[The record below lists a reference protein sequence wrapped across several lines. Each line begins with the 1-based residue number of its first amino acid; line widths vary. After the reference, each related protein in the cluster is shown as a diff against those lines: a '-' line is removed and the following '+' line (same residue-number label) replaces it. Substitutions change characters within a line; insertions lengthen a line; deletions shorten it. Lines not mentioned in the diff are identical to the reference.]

1 MSSSSTR
8 HNRPGRRLLAGG
20 GVVAAALALAIAA
33 PAAGA
38 PNGHSNGH
46 ASPHAGGHRIS
57 HVFIIMEENHAQDH
71 VIGDPA
77 MPFLNSLVASY
88 NQATQYYG
96 VTHTSEPNYI
106 AATSGSNWDVNND
119 NGWYPTSKNPAT
131 NHYDH
136 TNIVD
141 ELEAA
146 HINWAAY
153 MDGMPTAGYLPD
165 QWPETGGALYASKHN
180 PFALYN
186 DVRSSTARMAHLKPI
201 NSLAADLNSPH
212 APRYVW
218 ISPNQCNDMHGGVY
232 GAIAG
237 HPETP
242 CPYNDAFGD
251 TNDEALKAKA
261 DAFLKTTVNTIMHS
275 KAWTPGSVIFITA
288 DENDYDA
295 ANPWNGSYLS
305 TAGCCDSPVLPA
317 GDPAV
322 SPDWPG
328 GVYGGG
334 LIPMVVVTQNG
345 PRHVTDGTA
354 YNHYS
359 MLLTI
364 EEGLGLPKLGF
375 TSDSQQVKPMWS
387 LVSKH

>member
-1 MSSSSTR
+1 MTATPAR
-8 HNRPGRRLLAGG
+8 RTRRLIFGTGLI
-20 GVVAAALALAIAA
+20 AAVALALTATA
-33 PAAGA
+33 PAEGS
-38 PNGHSNGH
+38 PNAH
-46 ASPHAGGHRIS
+46 ASGHRLG

-71 VIGDPA
+71 VIGDPN
-77 MPFLNSLVASY
+77 MPYLNSLVSSY

-106 AATSGSNWDVNND
+106 ASTSGSNWDVNND
-119 NGWYPTSKNPAT
+119 NGWYPTSTNPAT

-141 ELEAA
+141 ELETA
-146 HINWAAY
+146 HISWGAY
-153 MDGMPTAGYLPD
+153 MDGMPSVGYLPD
-165 QWPETGGALYASKHN
+165 QWPDTGGALYASKHN

-186 DVRSSTARMAHLKPI
+186 DVRDDAARMAHVKPI
-201 NSLAADLNSPH
+201 NSLASDLNSPH

-218 ISPNQCNDMHGGVY
+218 ISPDQCNDMHGGVY

-242 CPYNDAFGD
+242 CPYSDTFGD
-251 TNDEALKAKA
+251 TNDEALKTKA
-261 DAFLKTTVNTIMHS
+261 DAFLKTTVNTITHS

-288 DENDYDA
+288 DETDYDGS
-295 ANPWNGSYLS
+295 NPADNFYLS
-305 TAGCCDSPVLPA
+305 AAGCCDSPVLPA

-322 SPDWPG
+322 SAQWPG

-334 LIPMVVVTQNG
+334 LVPMVVVTNNG
-345 PRHVTDGTA
+345 PRHVTDDTA

-364 EEGLGLPKLGF
+364 EEGFGLPKLGF

-387 LVSKH
+387 LITGRSS

>member
-1 MSSSSTR
+1 MTPSSSRS
-8 HNRPGRRLLAGG
+8 RRMLFGT
-20 GVVAAALALAIAA
+20 GVVAAVALTVAATA
-33 PAAGA
+33 PASGSPDHHKGKPRLA
-38 PNGHSNGH
+38 H
-46 ASPHAGGHRIS
+46 A
-57 HVFIIMEENHAQDH
+57 FIIMEENHAQDH
-71 VIGDPA
+71 VIGDPN
-77 MPFLNSLVASY
+77 MPYTNSLARSY
-88 NQATQYYG
+88 NQATNYYG

-119 NGWYPTSKNPAT
+119 NGWNPTATNSAT

-141 ELEAA
+141 ELEGA
-146 HINWAAY
+146 HISWGAY
-153 MDGMPTAGYLPD
+153 MDGMPSAGYLPD
-165 QWPETGGALYASKHN
+165 QWPATVGALYASKHN

-186 DVRSSTARMAHLKPI
+186 DVRENAARMAHVKPI
-201 NSLAADLNSPH
+201 NDLATDLNSPR

-218 ISPNQCNDMHGGVY
+218 ISPNQCNDLHGGVY
-232 GAIAG
+232 SQIAG

-242 CPYNDAFGD
+242 CPYSDASGD
-251 TNDEALKAKA
+251 AGDEALKTKA

-288 DENDYDA
+288 DETDYDGS
-295 ANPWNGSYLS
+295 NPNDNFYLS

-322 SPDWPG
+322 SPTWPG

-334 LIPMVVVTQNG
+334 LVPMIVVTKDG
-345 PRHVTDGTA
+345 PRHVKDATA

-364 EEGLGLPKLGF
+364 EQGFGLTKLGF

-387 LVSKH
+387 LISKH

>member
-1 MSSSSTR
+1 MLAARTR
-8 HNRPGRRLLAGG
+8 RTRRTIFGTGFIA
-20 GVVAAALALAIAA
+20 VAALALAATA
-33 PAAGA
+33 PAMGS
-38 PNGHSNGH
+38 PGH
-46 ASPHAGGHRIS
+46 ASAHGQSKSHAAKPRLS
-57 HVFIIMEENHAQDH
+57 HVFIIMEENRAQDH
-71 VIGDPA
+71 VIGDPNL
-77 MPFLNSLVASY
+77 PYLNSLATKY

-106 AATSGSNWDVNND
+106 ASTSGSNWDINND
-119 NGWYPTSKNPAT
+119 NGWNTTPA

-141 ELEAA
+141 SLEAA
-146 HINWAAY
+146 HVNWDAY
-153 MDGMPTAGYLPD
+153 MDGMPSAGYLPD
-165 QWPETGGALYASKHN
+165 QWPATGGALYASKHN

-186 DVRSSTARMAHLKPI
+186 DVRDNAARMSHVKPI
-201 NSLAADLNSPH
+201 NSLTSDLNSPH

-218 ISPNQCNDMHGGVY
+218 ISPNMCNDMHGGVY
-232 GAIAG
+232 SPIAG
-237 HPETP
+237 HPETDH
-242 CPYNDAFGD
+242 CGYND
-251 TNDEALKAKA
+251 TNDDPADVALKQNA

-295 ANPWNGSYLS
+295 TNPSTGDYLS
-305 TAGCCDSPVLPA
+305 AAGCCDSPVLPA

-322 SPDWPG
+322 SPTWPG

-334 LIPMVVVTQNG
+334 LIPMVVVTENG
-345 PRHVTDGTA
+345 PRQVMDDTA

-387 LVSKH
+387 LISKH